1 LRFRGVIQI
10 PGISPGSELARRAE
24 MAADSGRQAE
34 RIAEKK
40 NMRPGNPGRQSQ
52 AVQKGIA
59 KTARSL
65 PASGSQDS

>member
-1 LRFRGVIQI
+1 
-10 PGISPGSELARRAE
+10 